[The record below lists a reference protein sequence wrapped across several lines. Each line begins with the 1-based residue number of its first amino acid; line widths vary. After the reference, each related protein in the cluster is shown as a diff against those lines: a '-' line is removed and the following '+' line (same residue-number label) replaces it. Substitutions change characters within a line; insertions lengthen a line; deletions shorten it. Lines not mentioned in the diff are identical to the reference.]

1 MKWVYDDP
9 SSRYFETHENDS
21 ISRSISIATGI
32 SYDRVQAMLDK
43 YIERECLDDKYVNN
57 SRLKLRKEV
66 APMFLKDLGYSWI
79 CKMQFSGGCKFH
91 LKDGE
96 LPKDKTLIVN
106 ISKHFTCVKNGIIHD
121 LYDPSRDGTRAV
133 YGYYIKEGG

>member
-32 SYDRVQAMLDK
+32 SYDRVQAMLDE
-43 YIERECLDDKYVNN
+43 YIKRECLDDKYVSN

-66 APMFLKDLGYSWI
+66 APKFLKDLGYSWI

-96 LPKDKTLIVN
+96 LPVEFKNVNVRRYDLKREFTDITKDVRWKNLIGKGKTM
-106 ISKHFTCVKNGIIHD
+106 
-121 LYDPSRDGTRAV
+121 
-133 YGYYIKEGG
+133 KEVGFKLK